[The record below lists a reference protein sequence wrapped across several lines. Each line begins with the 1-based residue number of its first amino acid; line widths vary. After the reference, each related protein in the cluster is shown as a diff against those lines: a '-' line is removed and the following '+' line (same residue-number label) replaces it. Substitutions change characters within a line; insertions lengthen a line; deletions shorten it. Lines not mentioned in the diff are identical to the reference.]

1 MFKLRTLLVLA
12 AIVCGISGLVWVP
25 AQAQTSGVFEAMLVK
40 QEAQPSPTLIPEL
53 TPTTTQLTEDN
64 QAVQTSTPELTVGT
78 MQFQDVQAT
87 PALVPELSDIAG
99 TKAFLPLVMAK
110 AAPTVTILFSD
121 KKDASGNLVNPRTAF
136 FLIRTLYYQV
146 QVNNAEGKQFQA
158 TISLDNSPEY
168 NDKTAVITSSPFTY
182 SNALSGSLFLPSV
195 TVRIRVYLDGVLIQE
210 SIATVY

>member
-64 QAVQTSTPELTVGT
+64 QAVQTSTPELTVVT
-78 MQFQDVQAT
+78 TQFEDVQAT
-87 PALVPELSDIAG
+87 PALVYELSDIAG

-121 KKDASGNLVNPRTAF
+121 KKDASGNLINPRTTF
-136 FLIRTLYYQV
+136 VLIRTLYWQV
-146 QVNNAEGKQFQA
+146 QVTNAEDKQLRGTVKF
-158 TISLDNSPEY
+158 DNSPEY
-168 NDKTAVITSSPFTY
+168 NDKTATITSSPFTY
-182 SNALSGSLFLPSV
+182 SSALSSSLFISSV
-195 TVRIRVYLDGVLIQE
+195 TVRVRVYLDGVLIKE